1 MKKTIKLPILNNLKK
16 DVIEDI
22 SDETTKLT
30 RNRLINEKACV
41 SCKRPWKKKGTKL
54 PSKKIR
60 INITSTIPEVD
71 AKIDRCN
78 LSMNL
83 PKNIVC
89 I

>member
-41 SCKRPWKKKGTKL
+41 SCKRP
-54 PSKKIR
+54 
-60 INITSTIPEVD
+60 
-71 AKIDRCN
+71 
-78 LSMNL
+78 
-83 PKNIVC
+83 
-89 I
+89 